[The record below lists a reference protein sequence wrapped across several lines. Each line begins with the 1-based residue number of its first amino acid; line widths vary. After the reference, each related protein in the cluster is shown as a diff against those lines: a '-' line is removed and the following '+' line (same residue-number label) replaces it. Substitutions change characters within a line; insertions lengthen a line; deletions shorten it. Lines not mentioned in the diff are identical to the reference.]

1 MYIYI
6 YDLLHSATELWRH
19 RAEQRVRE
27 REGEIQN
34 EERTRKQTNKQT
46 NKQTRGKVVY
56 VIYIYILPCSS
67 HSEKKIPRST
77 CVCVCV
83 RDSIVGRRER
93 ERKTYSYI
101 NI

>member
-27 REGEIQN
+27 GEIQN

-46 NKQTRGKVVY
+46 NERESG
-56 VIYIYILPCSS
+56 
-67 HSEKKIPRST
+67 
-77 CVCVCV
+77 V
-83 RDSIVGRRER
+83 RDIHIHTSMLV
-93 ERKTYSYI
+93 T
-101 NI
+101 